1 MYRFQRR
8 APLELIAVEPPPVAE
23 RTGPPLSQGALYTM
37 LVTVAA
43 DHLSPEAL
51 ALLDRIDPAA
61 WYHDQLLET
70 ILNDFEDRD
79 PELPAFVGRALYYMF
94 RPFLRQ
100 MGLRTAE
107 DCLRALPDIFK
118 NGTRGD
124 NGWWRVEHTGPGRAR
139 VEGQQPYNC
148 KFEGG
153 TLVGLLEGL
162 DAEDVHVEHGQ
173 CMRAG
178 APFCVFEIRYREGA
192 EE

>member
-8 APLELIAVEPPPVAE
+8 APLELIVVEPPPVDE

-51 ALLDRIDPAA
+51 ALLDEIDPAA

-70 ILNDFEDRD
+70 LLNDFEDRD
-79 PELPAFVGRALYYMF
+79 PTLPKYLGRGLYYMF
-94 RPFLRQ
+94 RPLLRQ
-100 MGLRTAE
+100 MGLHTAE
-107 DCLRALPDIFK
+107 AGLHALPAIFK

-124 NGWWRVEHTGPGRAR
+124 NGWWRVVRTGPGRAR

-148 KFEGG
+148 KFEEGS
-153 TLVGLLEGL
+153 LAGLLEGL
-162 DAEDVHVEHGQ
+162 GAEDVQVEHGQ

-178 APFCVFEIRYREGA
+178 APFCVYEVSFREGS